1 MAIIDD
7 ISTLKTKEGT
17 LTNNKVSNFAYDDT
31 AYANDNA
38 NGVATYNYNNHN
50 NIPVSTPSV
59 IKVNPTVVAKGFRSQ
74 FSTLPRMLVNHFFGR
89 ISYNL
94 NKTVD
99 VLNGLLDSLYSYI
112 GQPNGLATLDNTGRL
127 PYSQL
132 PLSAVEYK
140 GAWNANTNT
149 PTLASGTGT
158 FGDEYIVSVQ
168 GTRNLGEGSITY
180 RVGDRVIYNGS
191 IWQRIPAS
199 SVRTVNSKTPDANGN
214 VTVNAG
220 DIVTPDVYGYVKS
233 SQIGSFSRVQDGNFK
248 DGCFA
253 NGLWTV
259 GSITGVWWSE
269 DNGGTW
275 TRCTGDISSETV
287 YGTYYANDLW
297 LAYGYNGMWWSEN
310 GKTWTLCTGITSGAY
325 MTKPR
330 YANGL
335 WVAGTERKYVSGSYV
350 HYGIWWSEDGKAW
363 TQSTSGQTSSF
374 ACVEYV
380 NGLWVAGCSDT
391 NRGIFTSD
399 DGKIWTRL
407 NIDFGGSIYHI
418 KYANDMWVA
427 GGEPVGTSGSV
438 GLWWSLDGKVW
449 SQGTGN
455 YDPTTTFIEYANG
468 IWVAGGQYYLSGS
481 ATLRYRLNWSEDG
494 KTWSHGSIPSGQD
507 LEEFIGAYYSKG
519 IWIACTVNYFSSSYE
534 GGLFTSENGKT
545 WTKKSLVVG
554 YPHKDNGKWLVFGDR
569 GIYMETGTSTN
580 NVKSILDWLIYA
592 VDNLIN

>member
-7 ISTLKTKEGT
+7 INTLKTKEGT
-17 LTNNKVSNFAYDDT
+17 LTNNKVSNFAYDEP
-31 AYANDNA
+31 AYEYDNA
-38 NGVATYNYNNHN
+38 NGVTTYNYGNHN

-59 IKVNPTVVAKGFRSQ
+59 LKVNPTVIAKGFRSQ

-99 VLNGLLDSLYSYI
+99 VLNGLLNSLYSYI

-149 PTLASGTGT
+149 PTLSIGTGT

-168 GTRNLGEGSITY
+168 GTQNLGEGSITY

-214 VTVNAG
+214 VTVNAS
-220 DIVTPDVYGYVKS
+220 DMVTPDVYGYVKS
-233 SQIGSFSRVQDGNFK
+233 SQLGTLSRVQTGNFG

-259 GSITGVWWSE
+259 GGSTTGVWWSE

-275 TRCTGDISSETV
+275 TQCTGDISSAHV
-287 YGTYYANDLW
+287 YGTYYANGLW
-297 LAYGYNGMWWSEN
+297 LAYSTDGMWWSED
-310 GKTWTLCTGITSGAY
+310 GKIWTYGTGITSGAP

-335 WVAGTERKYVSGSYV
+335 WVAGTKEKAVSGSYV
-350 HYGIWWSEDGKAW
+350 YYGIWWSEDGKAW

-380 NGLWVAGCSDT
+380 NGLWVAGCNSGYM
-391 NRGIFTSD
+391 GIYTSD

-407 NIDFGGSIYHI
+407 NINFGGGISYI

-427 GGEPVGTSGSV
+427 GGRPVGTSGSV
-438 GLWWSLDGKVW
+438 GLWWSLDGKIW
-449 SQGTGN
+449 TQGTGY
-455 YDPTTTFIEYANG
+455 YDPTTTFIEYEDG
-468 IWVAGGQYYLSGS
+468 LWVAGGQYYISGNFI
-481 ATLRYRLNWSEDG
+481 RYRINWSEDG
-494 KTWSHGSIPSGQD
+494 KTWSHGTLPSESD
-507 LEEFIGAYYSKG
+507 YSEYISAKYSKG
-519 IWIACTVNYFSSSYE
+519 LWVACTDYWSSSS
-534 GGLFTSENGKT
+534 GGGTYTSNDGKT
-545 WTKKSLVVG
+545 WTRSSNTIG
-554 YPHKDNGKWLVFGDR
+554 YPHKDNGKWLVFGSN
-569 GIYMETGTSTN
+569 GIYMEAGTPTN
-580 NVKSILDWLIYA
+580 NVAQILDWLLFA
-592 VDNLIN
+592 VDNMIN